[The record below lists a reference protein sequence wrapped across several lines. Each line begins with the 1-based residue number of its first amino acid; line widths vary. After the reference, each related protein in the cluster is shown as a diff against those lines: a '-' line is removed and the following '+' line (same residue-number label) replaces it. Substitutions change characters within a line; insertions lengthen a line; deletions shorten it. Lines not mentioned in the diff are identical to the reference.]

1 MRPIAT
7 NVVRCVV
14 YLCLFDTRVS
24 FAKTVESIK
33 MPFGD
38 RMVCTHGTM
47 CYTETAL
54 CQITLT
60 TSWYTAWF
68 CSTVHGLKLFV
79 RCSKPLIQ
87 LISYNFFVSSLI
99 AISHEN
105 NPWVFREFS
114 WYCGTVK
121 YSWKSHDFPWKQK
134 TMAFLWKFYC
144 AKIRWK
150 PHVFNTFPWPIH
162 GNQAKGNPW
171 ISHGLAYMDWAT
183 EHSWNQLRAWLVNI

>member
-1 MRPIAT
+1 
-7 NVVRCVV
+7 
-14 YLCLFDTRVS
+14 
-24 FAKTVESIK
+24 

-47 CYTETAL
+47 YYTETAL

-105 NPWVFREFS
+105 NPLVFPRVFMVLWHSEIFMEKPWFS
-114 WYCGTVK
+114 RGNK
-121 YSWKSHDFPWKQK
+121 KN
-134 TMAFLWKFYC
+134 MAFLWKFHC